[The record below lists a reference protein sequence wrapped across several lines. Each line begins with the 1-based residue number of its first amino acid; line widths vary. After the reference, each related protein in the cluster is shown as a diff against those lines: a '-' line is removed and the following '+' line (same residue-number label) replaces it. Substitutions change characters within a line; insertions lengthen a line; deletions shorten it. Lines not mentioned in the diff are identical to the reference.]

1 MKILPYFCPYQQVKL
16 KIVYMEP
23 IVSIIMGST
32 SDLPVMEKTAD
43 ILNSFKIPFEMN
55 ALSAHRTPDEVEKF
69 TKNAEGRGIKVI
81 IAAAG
86 MAAHLPGVI
95 ASMTPLPVIGV
106 PIKASLEGLDS
117 IFSILQMPPGIPVAT
132 VGVNAAQNAGILA
145 AQIIATGDKNVM
157 KEVVKYKES
166 LKKKIVQA
174 NEELKAVKY
183 QYKTN

>member
-1 MKILPYFCPYQQVKL
+1 
-16 KIVYMEP
+16 MEP
-23 IVSIIMGST
+23 LVSIIMGST
-32 SDLPVMEKTAD
+32 SDLPVMEKTAEL
-43 ILNSFKIPFEMN
+43 LNSLRIPFEMN

-69 TKNAEGRGIKVI
+69 AKNALSRGIKVI

-132 VGVNAAQNAGILA
+132 VGINAAQNAGILA
-145 AQIIATGDKNVM
+145 AQIIATGNDEIL

-166 LKKKIVQA
+166 LKKKIVEA
-174 NEELKAVKY
+174 NEELQNVKY

>member
-1 MKILPYFCPYQQVKL
+1 
-16 KIVYMEP
+16 MEP

-32 SDLPVMEKTAD
+32 TDLPVMTKTAE
-43 ILNSFKIPFEMN
+43 ILNDFRIPFEMN

-69 TKNAEGRGIKVI
+69 AKNAHSRGIKVI

-95 ASMTPLPVIGV
+95 AAMTPLPVIGV

-145 AQIIATGDKNVM
+145 AQIIATGDEAVM

-174 NEELKAVKY
+174 NEELKGVKF

>member
-1 MKILPYFCPYQQVKL
+1 
-16 KIVYMEP
+16 MEP
-23 IVSIIMGST
+23 LVSIIMGST
-32 SDLPVMEKTAD
+32 ADLPVMEKAAE
-43 ILNSFKIPFEMN
+43 ILNDFRIPFEIN
-55 ALSAHRTPDEVEKF
+55 ALSAHRTPEEVEKF
-69 TKNAEGRGIKVI
+69 TKNAAGRGIKVI

-145 AQIIATGDKNVM
+145 AQIIATGDPEIA
-157 KEVVKYKES
+157 KEVIKFKES

-174 NEELKAVKY
+174 NEELKKVKY
-183 QYKTN
+183 TYKTN